1 MHLIPLSIILI
12 ATTATAI
19 VIPGPEPYYAICIDT
34 DRRNKLDKQAVASCP
49 PGGPSQISCPRTKQT
64 NKQTQ
69 DTTAN
74 KCVAID
80 LGCYCRTPALRDF
93 MEDVKTMACPG
104 KKIDQLAVKAY
115 RVKFNWKC
123 ATAFG
128 FEPLIV

>member
-12 ATTATAI
+12 ATAATAI

-49 PGGPSQISCPRTKQT
+49 PG
-64 NKQTQ
+64 
-69 DTTAN
+69 
-74 KCVAID
+74 D

-128 FEPLIV
+128 FEPLVV